1 MNNKNELDFLDILA
15 LITSYIQFQTL
26 GDTNAIQEHLSEID
40 DKLDWII
47 NRLKG
52 EKE

>member
-1 MNNKNELDFLDILA
+1 MSERKELDFLDMLA
-15 LITSYIQFQTL
+15 IITSYIQFQTL